1 MKATLPNIRKLAGRG
16 RTEDSANS
24 GDINTNEI
32 ANNEAAEPKPPP
44 SLPMFFMLS
53 HLEEDGPVR
62 LDGVKL
68 AVLEVMG
75 LELDEPKLGAFAGS
89 LNALDFPVQL
99 LVRQHPPVL
108 QTLRNA
114 LAEAQPE
121 DLPQQTREAAESLG
135 RLLGTLESR
144 EGILDR
150 RFYAVCEHARA
161 DELRGL
167 LSRAGLGVFPLK
179 GQPLKLLL
187 LASALGGS
195 PRRARRGGRTFSR
208 GQPPRHPRRRPPDPL
223 VAPGQVAPQPG
234 PRLPPGPDGRRSA
247 DGPVGP
253 PGGHSV
259 GAGGPHPGV
268 AEGPVRVGPV
278 HVPEPGPQPVP
289 RGGDRP
295 GGREQTTGRG
305 AAGKGAPVPRLTV
318 GDAAR

>member
-1 MKATLPNIRKLAGRG
+1 MKPTLPNIRKLAGRG
-16 RTEDSANS
+16 RTENSAGS
-24 GDINTNEI
+24 GDINNNEI

-44 SLPMFFMLS
+44 PLPMFFMLS

-108 QTLRNA
+108 QTLRDT

-121 DLPQQTREAAESLG
+121 DLPQQTRDAAESLG

-150 RFYAVCEHARA
+150 RFYAICEHARA

-179 GQPLKLLL
+179 GQALLKLLL

-195 PRRARRGGRTFSR
+195 PSERDEEEELSIEVNRRDIRVGGHLVRSLHL
-208 GQPPRHPRRRPPDPL
+208 GKWPRL
-223 VAPGQVAPQPG
+223 LAPGFLQG
-234 PRLPPGPDGRRSA
+234 LM
-247 DGPVGP
+247 
-253 PGGHSV
+253 
-259 GAGGPHPGV
+259 
-268 AEGPVRVGPV
+268 
-278 HVPEPGPQPVP
+278 
-289 RGGDRP
+289 
-295 GGREQTTGRG
+295 
-305 AAGKGAPVPRLTV
+305 AAGAPMDLSVHLGAIPSEQ
-318 GDAAR
+318 AARTLEWQKVRFESAQSMSLNRGRSLSPEAEIALEDV